1 MAIYDILAAHRDQ
14 RDGGDICSFNGYLE
28 DYLGI
33 IEEDETKKKETE
45 VPRYLHTLDENLRV
59 CTDLHLSINREAI
72 ANQIIRYKDAFKMPD
87 GEICVPYIIY
97 GKDENSQRASI
108 LLFGERED
116 YIFAKAYYYVISEPD
131 NMYEGTR
138 NEIISMVY
146 DEEMEDVFKET
157 MERYFVKKE
166 KAGLV
171 QRVADRRLFKDY
183 DDMIALAKE
192 RGDQLQEEAKKELPT
207 LGDDAQPAIYRYIMK
222 WFLLKKF
229 SYVQFMMDKRKLQDV
244 FEGNVKKQRHGA
256 KDRSDAISFISYR
269 EMWQIAKGLS
279 DGSPRDAQAEQDA

>member
-1 MAIYDILAAHRDQ
+1 MAIYDILAAHKDQ
-14 RDGGDICSFNGYLE
+14 RDGDDICAFNGYLE
-28 DYLGI
+28 DYLGM
-33 IEEDETKKKETE
+33 IEEDETKERETG
-45 VPRYLHTLDENLRV
+45 VLRYLHSLDENLRI
-59 CTDLHLSINREAI
+59 CTNLHLSINREAI
-72 ANQIIRYKDAFKMPD
+72 ANQIIRYKDAFKMPED
-87 GEICVPYIIY
+87 EVCIPYIIY
-97 GKDENSQRASI
+97 AKDEGTQRASI
-108 LLFGERED
+108 LLFGGKED

-146 DEEMEDVFKET
+146 DEALEDTFKET

-171 QRVADRRLFKDY
+171 QRFADRRLFTDY
-183 DDMIALAKE
+183 DEMIELAKQ
-192 RGDQLQEEAKKELPT
+192 RGEQLQNEAREQLPA
-207 LGDDAQPAIYRYIMK
+207 LGDDAQPTIYQYIMK

-229 SYVQFMMDKRKLQDV
+229 CYVQFMMDKRKLQDE

-256 KDRSDAISFISYR
+256 KDRSDAIGFISYR

-279 DGSPRDAQAEQDA
+279 DGTVRRADTEFAE